1 MLARN
6 WKLLVDSYPALAL
19 IMWSGWMRMF
29 ESLMAGP
36 SWWVQR
42 G

>member
-6 WKLLVDSYPALAL
+6 WKLLVDSYPALAG
-19 IMWSGWMRMF
+19 SGWMRML

-36 SWWVQR
+36 SWLAQR